1 MNFITGLRIEFAE
14 SGLEEEE
21 NKIAKQWEWKV
32 ILLALYI
39 LGLILDTFPK
49 TWLLPQPSP
58 VVQMG
63 QNVSLWYQGSVD
75 EVGLVVYKKGED
87 KSLQVLDT
95 TNINDDEP
103 FLLNNV
109 TYSDA
114 GIYSCHY
121 LLSWKT
127 SIRMTSHDTMELVV
141 VGKC

>member
-1 MNFITGLRIEFAE
+1 MEFAE

-21 NKIAKQWEWKV
+21 NKIPKQWEGKV

-39 LGLILDTFPK
+39 LGLIPDTFPK
-49 TWLLPQPSP
+49 TWLLPQLSP

-63 QNVSLWYQGSVD
+63 QNVSPWYRGSVD
-75 EVGLVVYKKGED
+75 EVGFVLYKKGED
-87 KSLQVLDT
+87 KSLQLLDT
-95 TNINDDEP
+95 TNINDDES
-103 FLLNNV
+103 FFLNNV

-114 GIYSCHY
+114 DIYSCHY

-141 VGKC
+141 VGKY